1 MCHDRLMSSSLSPA
15 PNVISSMALVLVLVL
30 VLVLSPVLLPV
41 PVAVVAITTQISIKM
56 LQCLICRA

>member
-15 PNVISSMALVLVLVL
+15 LNVISSMALVLVSV
-30 VLVLSPVLLPV
+30 PVLLPVPVPV